1 MFKFRFWRV
10 LHMQLVVNDLLLSK
24 HDSNKLERIVWIDNE
39 NGWCYLININKP
51 TFPYRLEA
59 NNIIQLLEIEEIE
72 KVNKDPLCVLIQ
84 EADLTELE
92 LSKRDFAWR
101 IIEYIYQPPD
111 IFDIKSR
118 SILIKSASDK
128 FGVSRKTVRHYLK
141 RFWARGMIK
150 NALMP
155 DYVKCGK
162 KPVEERVY
170 TKKTGRP
177 TIYPSSFKRAVV
189 NEEWKKIFRIS
200 IERHYFKLSKPSI
213 KYAYQQMLKEYF
225 SVQDKESAFK
235 VLNMEKPVPSFDQFY
250 YFYQKSYKPD
260 YVIRKREG
268 RRSFLQN
275 HRAITGSATED
286 STGIG
291 MYACDGTIGDI
302 YLVSSIDR
310 TSVIGRPTIY
320 LIVDIFSR
328 CIVGLSVGIE
338 NMSGHSLRVA
348 LANTFENKR
357 EFCKRTLDMDI
368 NEEDWIAH
376 YLPHSLLADRGSEL
390 ISEELTSVV
399 EDLNIK
405 IQNTAPWRPELKGV
419 CENYFNILQNNF
431 LSPLLPGAVQKDFN
445 KRGGKD
451 YRKSA
456 VLNLTEYTRILVRCI
471 IYYNS
476 HFLNDYPLTR
486 RMIEE
491 KIPPIP
497 NEIFRWGLRKG
508 TGQLRNASQNLI
520 WNIYPKSKGL
530 ITAKGI
536 LFQGLYYT
544 SSIAVKERWFSTA
557 RISGNWKIDIHFD
570 PQNMSKIYIPLNRK
584 DYEVCTL
591 IDQYDMYHSA
601 KIEEVIDLR
610 RNKRQQEA
618 DYQEKELNSQI
629 KLVQEIE
636 EIVKKAK
643 EETRIES
650 INGHIHKNVKDIR
663 GNRKEEQELLR
674 KTKKLKDKIYVKE
687 SASSSLKQM
696 KNIDLFRQ
704 KQKEGINYEDD

>member
-1 MFKFRFWRV
+1 
-10 LHMQLVVNDLLLSK
+10 MQLVVNDLLLSK
-24 HDSNKLERIVWIDNE
+24 HDSNKLERVVWIDNE
-39 NGWCYLININKP
+39 NGWCYLVNINKP

-59 NNIIQLLEIEEIE
+59 NDIIQLLEIGEIE
-72 KVNKDPLCVLIQ
+72 KINEDPWYVLIQ
-84 EADLTELE
+84 EAELTGSELN
-92 LSKRDFAWR
+92 KRDFAWR
-101 IIEYIYQPPD
+101 IIEYVYQTPEV
-111 IFDIKSR
+111 FETKRR
-118 SILIKSASDK
+118 SLLIKNASDR
-128 FGVSRKTVRHYLK
+128 FGVSQKTVRHYLK

-150 NALMP
+150 NALLP

-162 KPVEERVY
+162 KPGEERVY

-177 TIYPSSFKRAVV
+177 TVYPSSIKRAVV
-189 NEEWKKIFRIS
+189 NDDWKRIFRIS
-200 IERHYFKLSKPSI
+200 LERYYFQRSKPSM
-213 KYAYQQMLKEYF
+213 KYAYRQMLKEYF
-225 SVQDKESAFK
+225 SVQDKESTFK
-235 VLNMEKPVPSFDQFY
+235 VLNTEKPVPSFDQFY

-275 HRAITGSATED
+275 YRSITGSATED
-286 STGIG
+286 SLGIG
-291 MYACDGTIGDI
+291 MYACDGTVGDI

-310 TSVIGRPTIY
+310 NRVIGRPIIY
-320 LIVDIFSR
+320 LTVDIFSR
-328 CIVGLSVGIE
+328 SIVGLSVGIE

-348 LANTFENKR
+348 LANTLENKR
-357 EFCKRTLDMDI
+357 EFCKKTLDMDI
-368 NEEDWIAH
+368 GEEDWIAH

-405 IQNTAPWRPELKGV
+405 IQNTASYRPELKGV

-456 VLNLTEYTRILVRCI
+456 VLNLTEYTQILVMCI

-491 KIPPIP
+491 KVPPIP
-497 NEIFRWGLRKG
+497 NEIFNWGLRRG
-508 TGQLRNASQNLI
+508 TGQLRTATQNLI
-520 WNIYPKSKGL
+520 RSIYPKSNGL

-544 SSIAVKERWFSTA
+544 SSTAVKERWFSTA

-570 PQNMSKIYIPLNRK
+570 PQNMSKIYIPQNRK
-584 DYEVCTL
+584 DYEVCSL
-591 IDQYDMYHSA
+591 IDQYAMYQSA
-601 KIEEVIDLR
+601 KLEEVIDLR
-610 RNKRQQEA
+610 RDKRQQEA

-629 KLVQEIE
+629 KLAQEIE
-636 EIVKKAK
+636 EIVKQAK
-643 EETRIES
+643 EEAKIES
-650 INGHIHKNVKDIR
+650 IDGTIHKNVKDIR
-663 GNRKEEQELLR
+663 GNRKEEQDLLR
-674 KTKKLKDKIYVKE
+674 KTKNPKNKIHAKECTPSSPKQVKN
-687 SASSSLKQM
+687 M
-696 KNIDLFRQ
+696 DLFRQ
-704 KQKEGINYEDD
+704 KQKEGLYDESD